1 MTVRRPRRR
10 PVTAIAAVLAGAA
23 VLVAAGPGAQ
33 AEEVAGPPGTFT
45 LEGAGWGHGVGMSQ
59 WGAFGMARAG
69 HDAASI
75 VRHYYSGTEVSPVQD
90 DMDIRAALL
99 FQVPRALMR
108 AEPLDPSGGAI
119 EVTVGA
125 TVTLG
130 GPLDEFAF
138 TVRGSDVGVTRT
150 AGGQAVDLGSA
161 PTVTVRWAGT
171 RTPGAAAGG
180 PTLLNVA
187 RTREGLAS
195 PGHRYRYGS
204 VEVVPVSTASGV
216 RLNIVNSVRLH
227 DEYLYGISEVSSS
240 WPEAA
245 LQAQAMA
252 ARTYALSKVASGV
265 RQSCSCHVDDGGGPF
280 FDQTFTGWAKASA
293 AMGERWVAAVN
304 ATMASDVAGLA
315 ILHQGQPIRAFYH
328 SSSGGATQSVQ
339 DVWGGTLPYV
349 VSVPDPWMKV
359 PENPHASWRVVVPQV
374 QMAAAFGVPAVASVD
389 VVERNPSGAVK
400 AVQAT
405 TPEGAVVRRTGPQWA
420 TALKLR
426 SRYVR
431 TIDGKVGPALPAE
444 VAPAPPAAPVPAP
457 APAPAAPAPPPPA
470 PTPDQP
476 TVSLLTPAAVTVGK
490 GQRYKVVG
498 VVRPAKGNL
507 RVQRQKLVGEA
518 WKTLET
524 DTTNA
529 KGRYRF
535 VIRDA
540 GRKAPGTYR
549 ILVLRKGTV
558 LGVSPEFGVTLS

>member
-359 PENPHASWRVVVPQV
+359 PENPHASWRVVVPQA

-470 PTPDQP
+470 PTPDQA